1 MTDKTK
7 TDENINTITA
17 GDAHTELRRQAD
29 AKVSAGTS
37 DAVKPQAPDLL
48 PDPAPEDT
56 LDDLF
61 NDMPV

>member
-7 TDENINTITA
+7 TEENAKTNTA

-29 AKVSAGTS
+29 AKDTAGS
-37 DAVKPQAPDLL
+37 SGAVKPQAPDLL
-48 PDPAPEDT
+48 PDPEPEDT